1 MKNSESLHFFA
12 LFLYL
17 LRPAYLLLNLLEA
30 LKQEH
35 VELGVDPHPSVWLAR
50 PSVLEHEA
58 HPLLLQLEG
67 VDRVPRELD
76 DLILQTSVIFARLE
90 PVNK

>member
-1 MKNSESLHFFA
+1 MILN
-12 LFLYL
+12 LFG
-17 LRPAYLLLNLLEA
+17 PAYLFLNLLKA

-35 VELGVDPHPSVWLAR
+35 VELGVDPHPSVRLAR

-67 VDRVPRELD
+67 VDRLPGELD
-76 DLILQTSVIFARLE
+76 DLIFQTSIIFARLE
-90 PVNK
+90 PGNKKE